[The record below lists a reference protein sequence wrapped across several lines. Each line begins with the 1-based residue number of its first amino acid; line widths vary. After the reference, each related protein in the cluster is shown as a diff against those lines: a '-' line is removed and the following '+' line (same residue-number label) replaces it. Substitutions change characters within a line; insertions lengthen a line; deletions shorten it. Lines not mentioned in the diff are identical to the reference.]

1 MILWLLIIT
10 FIIIIIIMILIYIRY
25 TILTIINTQVGGG
38 VAAEAEQALNNIGNI
53 LAAAGGG

>member
-1 MILWLLIIT
+1 MIIDSY
-10 FIIIIIIMILIYIRY
+10 FYHYYHYYDSYM
-25 TILTIINTQVGGG
+25 ILTIINTQVGGG

>member
-1 MILWLLIIT
+1 M
-10 FIIIIIIMILIYIRY
+10 
-25 TILTIINTQVGGG
+25 ILTIINTQVGGG

>member
-1 MILWLLIIT
+1 MSIIT
-10 FIIIIIIMILIYIRY
+10 IIIIM
-25 TILTIINTQVGGG
+25 TIINQVGGG